1 MAVDPSIRI
10 DIAAEFTGKKAFDKA
25 SKSTSSL
32 EKSVKNAAKALTGLF
47 AAQKILAFGK
57 ASAKAFMADE
67 AAANRLS
74 TAVKNLGLGFEDA
87 RIKNFVSTI
96 EAQTGVLD
104 DKLRPA
110 LQSLLTTTGSVSK
123 SQELLKLAIDVAA
136 GSGEDLAVVADD
148 ISKAYVGTT
157 KGLEK
162 YKLGLTKAELASASF
177 NDIQTALNKQFAGS
191 NAAYLDTY
199 AGKMDVLGVSFAN
212 MQETIGKGLL
222 DSFAL
227 LAGDGGIGA
236 ATSAM
241 DAFAQKTSDAIYG
254 VATLLDKLNTK
265 FGTFGGRSI
274 GEILYAIGGGGFID
288 ALAKIG
294 SDAKLKPK
302 PFSTP
307 MTISGQSDT
316 SSQAAKQR
324 AAAEAAAAKRAKEL
338 AALQNKSAAAAAKQ
352 LAAEKARLLL
362 EKAKVSLSQA
372 SAAFDLNKIQ
382 IAAALK
388 ATYDKDETLR
398 LLAMQAIENDNG
410 AAALE
415 YIKQLNLLTAEQ
427 QTNKLNGIKSIAES
441 ELSSIN
447 GILLAELDRISKTK
461 MTDEEAAAAR
471 AEAYRKYNAAIIASG
486 GLAEANFY
494 SEKTQSELLTIAKL
508 AAISKVA
515 EAQATLDILNY
526 TTQTDIIARVA
537 AAQKIADDAK
547 YKALQDYLA
556 LLATPFNPPVIG
568 GVQINP
574 PVIGGVQ
581 KPDFG
586 VGGQPLHSGDY
597 WDGSYNTGLGSGMAS
612 GSVDNSIT
620 VVVQGSVLDGND
632 FDDKVNQAMINAMRK
647 GYSQYPAGSLP

>member
-57 ASAKAFMADE
+57 ASAKAFMTDE

-148 ISKAYVGTT
+148 ISKAYVGNT

-222 DSFAL
+222 DSFSL
-227 LAGDGGIGA
+227 LAGDNGIGA
-236 ATSAM
+236 ATNAM
-241 DAFAQKTSDAIYG
+241 DNFAQSTSDAIFG
-254 VATLLDKLNTK
+254 VASLLDKLNFK
-265 FGTFGGRSI
+265 LNDKGGTFFDFLKG
-274 GEILYAIGGGGFID
+274 AFIPSLQPLID
-288 ALAKIG
+288 YGAKQKI
-294 SDAKLKPK
+294 KPK

-307 MTISGQSDT
+307 MTISGASDT

-338 AALQNKSAAAAAKQ
+338 AALQNKSAAIAAKQ

-362 EKAKVSLSQA
+362 EKAKISLSQA

-388 ATYDKDETLR
+388 ATYDKDERLR

-410 AAALE
+410 EAALE
-415 YIKQLNLLTAEQ
+415 YIKQLNILTTEQ
-427 QTNKLNGIKSIAES
+427 LTNKLNGIKGIAES

-447 GILLAELDRISKTK
+447 AILLAELDRISKTK

-526 TTQTDIIARVA
+526 TTQTDIIARIA

-556 LLATPFNPPVIG
+556 LLAKPLPTPGQDG
-568 GVQINP
+568 G
-574 PVIGGVQ
+574 GGDNGGGGGAK
-581 KPDFG
+581 KPIFG
-586 VGGQPLHSGDY
+586 VGGQPIYGDGWNGGY
-597 WDGSYNTGLGSGMAS
+597 SSSTGSSMPTV
-612 GSVDNSIT
+612 VDNSL
-620 VVVQGSVLDGND
+620 VVTIEGSVFDGDD
-632 FDDKVNQAMINAMRK
+632 FTDKVNQAMINAMRK